1 MTPKAAAQ
9 FRKVKAMLATETVWG
24 RPLVREWRRGDLARL
39 YWPDGSF
46 IYVDGAGG
54 VRSSGG
60 AATRAK
66 IAHGLR

>member
-1 MTPKAAAQ
+1 
-9 FRKVKAMLATETVWG
+9 
-24 RPLVREWRRGDLARL
+24 L